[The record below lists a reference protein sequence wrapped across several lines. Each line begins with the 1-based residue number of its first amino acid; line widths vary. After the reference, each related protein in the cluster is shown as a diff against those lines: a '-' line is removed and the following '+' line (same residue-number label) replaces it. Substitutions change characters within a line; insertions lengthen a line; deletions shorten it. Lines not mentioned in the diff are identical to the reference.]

1 MISLL
6 YLSFLSIFPVFAW
19 IFLGAILVRGLPRL
33 HNIYRFGEKFVFY
46 IGIPGILFITASKI
60 EPSDAL
66 TATYSIAG
74 IVATLSAL
82 LFSWGFARWRNY
94 DIEQTGIITQ
104 AGYRANLGIIGLAL
118 CASTFGEKGLALA
131 ALPVAVWT
139 LLFNV
144 LAVAVLNAAYGVPFA
159 LRPLI
164 KNLIRNPLII
174 GITLGFVAA
183 LSSVELPAIFYRAG
197 SAFTALVIPLSLI
210 FLGGAIDLKPSRRS
224 QQALVLATILRL
236 LFAPALALLIF
247 LLMGVREV
255 ELGVSFL
262 LLSGPVAAAS
272 HIMVAARGGD
282 AKLAANIVVLSTVL
296 APFTITTGLFLL
308 RYFAFI

>member
-33 HNIYRFGEKFVFY
+33 HNVYRFGEKFVFY

-60 EPSDAL
+60 EPSEAL

-159 LRPLI
+159 PRPLI

-183 LSSVELPAIFYRAG
+183 LSSVELPANFYRAG

-308 RYFAFI
+308 RYFAFL